1 MSLLKGRDIWSEKE
15 CSNDQVCAKQLDF
28 YLEEENCSKLQDS
41 NDQLRPDKPQLWK
54 WNNVLWRQLSLW
66 LSMTIGKP
74 LAQWLALSQ
83 AVLLNTGKTQSEI
96 DPALLFPVAF
106 GVCHCTHATTEQM
119 EFASITW
126 KCGADKR
133 FLNYPCLSSRV
144 GAAPSEGKQLRTLNC
159 CLWYW
164 DLIQKQ
170 SRWSWVTAC
179 QLFVVCIAKKLVDW

>member
-1 MSLLKGRDIWSEKE
+1 
-15 CSNDQVCAKQLDF
+15 
-28 YLEEENCSKLQDS
+28 
-41 NDQLRPDKPQLWK
+41 
-54 WNNVLWRQLSLW
+54 
-66 LSMTIGKP
+66 MTIGKP

-144 GAAPSEGKQLRTLNC
+144 GAAPSEGKTIKNTQLLSLILGLDPKAIKTKLSNC
-159 CLWYW
+159 LSALCSLY
-164 DLIQKQ
+164 
-170 SRWSWVTAC
+170 S
-179 QLFVVCIAKKLVDW
+179 